1 MRSEY
6 DVTLNETTSD
16 NLIAIAREQSMLE
29 EARICELHE
38 LSADII
44 ERAYSIFGTEI
55 EIFDVL
61 SLFSELELDFDIENQ
76 TDVLENNIERL
87 SEYRRQLSLFDKA
100 VLCELI
106 LEILKQ
112 KGRNITESDFLKQK
126 HRDET
131 FVYVKNPF
139 ADEAYDVFSESFT
152 NPRVEYAKDFRQA
165 LQRISDGDVSY
176 CLLPLEDKGGSRIH
190 SVAQLIFDGDFK
202 INSVIPVFGFDGL
215 ADMKYALVSKYFTVP
230 HKNKEDDR
238 YLEIRIPKDTDTPL
252 SEILLAAQLYNH
264 GIYRIGTVEFDTEEG
279 ARRFYSIVFRDD
291 GRDFTNLLT
300 FLTLFTSSYSPIG
313 VYKNLE

>member
-1 MRSEY
+1 MQQEY
-6 DVTLNETTSD
+6 DITLSKATAD
-16 NLIAIAREQSMLE
+16 NLLSLAREQSMLE

-38 LSADII
+38 ICTDTL
-44 ERAYSIFGTEI
+44 ERAYTVFGDEF

-61 SLFSELELDFDIENQ
+61 SLFSELTLDFDAESN
-76 TDVLENNIERL
+76 TDVLENNLERL
-87 SEYRRQLSLFDKA
+87 NEYQRQLSLFDKA

-106 LEILKQ
+106 LEFLNK

-126 HRDET
+126 HKDET

-139 ADEAYDVFSESFT
+139 ADEAYDVFAESFS
-152 NPRVEYAKDFRQA
+152 NPRIKYAKDFREA
-165 LQRISDGDVSY
+165 LQFLSDGEVSY

-190 SVAQLIFDGDFK
+190 SVAQLIFNGDFK
-202 INSVIPVFGFDGL
+202 INSVTPVFGFDGL
-215 ADMKYALVSKYFTVP
+215 ADMKYALVSKHFTLP
-230 HKNKEDDR
+230 RTNKDDDR

-252 SEILLAAQLYNH
+252 SEILLAAELYKH

-279 ARRFYSIVFRDD
+279 AERFYSIVFRDE

-300 FLTLFTSSYSPIG
+300 YLTLFTSSYSPIG